1 MQLPWQKKP
10 LALNS
15 PRDLPGL
22 ALWLDS
28 KDVSSLRND
37 AGAQPVT
44 TDGIKLA
51 SDKSGNS
58 SVNVLCLDGVSGNY
72 ASAPDSVPLSIT
84 EDIDLRERVA
94 LDDWTP
100 ASATMLLAKDTS
112 GQRSYTFSVQ
122 ATTGLLVVGYST
134 DGVNLVELTSSVAP
148 TVSDYGTLWVRV
160 TLDVDNGA
168 AGKTATFYTGG
179 SGETPTWVQLGTTQ
193 TTAGTITIADTTS
206 VLQIGSNFL
215 TSNRLK
221 GVVYRAQVY
230 AGLTGSDLRFDANFA
245 TAAKLATSFTE
256 SSSNAATVTINT
268 SGATGARISGARD
281 LYQGTAANQP
291 ILTIAASGNY
301 LTFDG
306 SNDYLK
312 AAAFALAQP
321 ETVYFVGSQVTWT
334 INEAIYDGNA
344 AGQRMN
350 LYQSTTTPGLNLN
363 GGTSGNVQNANLA
376 VATNGI
382 VTAVFNSASSSMR
395 INRGAAVTGDAGTN
409 SAAGFTLGAQAA
421 LATFANIT
429 AQEVLVYSGAHD
441 KATQER
447 VIAMLARNNR
457 IALT

>member
-1 MQLPWQKKP
+1 MMLPWQKRP

-58 SVNVLCLDGVSGNY
+58 STNVLCLNGVAGNY
-72 ASAPDSVPLSIT
+72 ASSPSGALNQPGDNFEIIWYGQLASWTAPAATQVLMAKRSAAGAATTTFSFFIAAT
-84 EDIDLRERVA
+84 TGFFA
-94 LDDWTP
+94 LVISNGTSTATP
-100 ASATMLLAKDTS
+100 ASNAAASFSDFQAGYIKATYERNTGGGNYAFKVYSSPDGVTYTQIGATQTGASIGATRAGTEVLEIGSQLTGTSLPLTGNCYYASLAK
-112 GQRSYTFSVQ
+112 SVGGVPTTIFAP
-122 ATTGLLVVGYST
+122 ATASKLAPSFVAST
-134 DGVNLVELTSSVAP
+134 
-148 TVSDYGTLWVRV
+148 
-160 TLDVDNGA
+160 
-168 AGKTATFYTGG
+168 
-179 SGETPTWVQLGTTQ
+179 GETW
-193 TTAGTITIADTTS
+193 
-206 VLQIGSNFL
+206 
-215 TSNRLK
+215 
-221 GVVYRAQVY
+221 
-230 AGLTGSDLRFDANFA
+230 
-245 TAAKLATSFTE
+245 
-256 SSSNAATVTINT
+256 TINT

-281 LYQGTAANQP
+281 LVQMTAANQP
-291 ILTIAASGNY
+291 ILTIAAAGNY

-334 INEAIYDGNA
+334 STDRLYDGNTGA
-344 AGQRMN
+344 SMTLRQVVGTPQLGITAG
-350 LYQSTTTPGLNLN
+350 SSLN
-363 GGTSGNVQNANLA
+363 GASLTL
-376 VATNGI
+376 ATNGV
-382 VTAVFNSASSSMR
+382 VTSVFNGASSAVR
-395 INRGAAVTGDAGTN
+395 VNRTAAITGDAGVLGN
-409 SAAGFTLGAQAA
+409 GGGFTLGSANDGT
-421 LATFANIT
+421 LNANIT
-429 AQEVLVYSGAHD
+429 AQEVVVYSGAHD

>member
-1 MQLPWQKKP
+1 MMLPWQKRP

-58 SVNVLCLDGVSGNY
+58 STNVLCLNGVAGNY
-72 ASAPDSVPLSIT
+72 ASFTALAAFGTGDFSVSAKIRITSLSASSSIHGGANNSFGLRVQTDGKLVAVKNGVTTLTASASALVNFQEAVISYVRSGTTGTYYIDGVSAGTGTDNQDYTVGQTILGAAGAGGATAPAFANINWARIYS
-84 EDIDLRERVA
+84 VA
-94 LDDWTP
+94 LTAPQVVADAAGTVQSNCVFNQDFSGN
-100 ASATMLLAKDTS
+100 AKLAP
-112 GQRSYTFSVQ
+112 SVT
-122 ATTGLLVVGYST
+122 ATTGG
-134 DGVNLVELTSSVAP
+134 
-148 TVSDYGTLWVRV
+148 
-160 TLDVDNGA
+160 
-168 AGKTATFYTGG
+168 
-179 SGETPTWVQLGTTQ
+179 
-193 TTAGTITIADTTS
+193 
-206 VLQIGSNFL
+206 
-215 TSNRLK
+215 
-221 GVVYRAQVY
+221 
-230 AGLTGSDLRFDANFA
+230 
-245 TAAKLATSFTE
+245 
-256 SSSNAATVTINT
+256 TVTINT

-291 ILTIAASGNY
+291 ILTIAAAGNY

>member
-1 MQLPWQKKP
+1 MMLPWQKRP

-58 SVNVLCLDGVSGNY
+58 STNVLCLDGVSGNY
-72 ASAPDSVPLSIT
+72 ASASDSVPLSIT

-100 ASATMLLAKDTS
+100 AAFMMLLAKDTS
-112 GQRSYTFSVQ
+112 GQRSYTFGVQ

-148 TVSDYGTLWVRV
+148 TVSDYGALWVRV

-291 ILTIAASGNY
+291 ILTIAAAGNY

-334 INEAIYDGNA
+334 NGDNFFEGGSASAAMFQNGVTPNIGINAGSTIGNI
-344 AGQRMN
+344 
-350 LYQSTTTPGLNLN
+350 TTLALNTYGVL
-363 GGTSGNVQNANLA
+363 S
-376 VATNGI
+376 
-382 VTAVFNSASSSMR
+382 AVFNGASSSYR
-395 INRGAAVTGDAGTN
+395 LNRLAAGAGNAGAN
-409 SAAGFTLGAQAA
+409 NPNGFTLGSNTAGAGA
-421 LATFANIT
+421 FANIT

-441 KATQER
+441 KATQDR
-447 VIAMLARNNR
+447 VIAYLANRNR